1 MNTRKLF
8 SMLTPSV
15 FAALAIFI
23 AAETAS
29 AQGRYANR
37 YSKRDVSAIITRL
50 ETSSDAFR
58 RDFDREMN
66 RSNRN
71 DNTQDRFNNIV
82 EDFENSVD
90 QLRRDFDRNDNWWES
105 RNNVQSMI
113 RDANPVNSMMNTLPF
128 RRNIE
133 RQWNSLRNDI
143 NTVAD
148 TYDLPGLNGGGWSGG
163 GGNSGPWNPGGGG
176 GQGIAPPSWAQGT
189 FYGRAP
195 NGQQITLT
203 IGSNGN
209 VNVDVNGEVSYGSF
223 TRGNQLFVNG
233 ARSRVTR
240 QGNNGIL
247 TVGINTG
254 ERISYTR
261 SGWGGGG
268 GNSGP
273 WNPGGGS
280 GDAVRPPNWAQGT
293 FYANANRSRV
303 TLTISGNGQVTVNVD
318 GQLSYGTFT
327 RNNILVVDGAQSRVT
342 SVSGGIRT
350 TGINTGEVITYR
362 RQ

>member
-1 MNTRKLF
+1 MNTKKIF
-8 SMLTPSV
+8 SLLTPAV
-15 FAALAIFI
+15 FAALAILVV
-23 AAETAS
+23 AETAT
-29 AQGRYANR
+29 AQGRYASR
-37 YSKRDVSAIITRL
+37 YSKRDVSGIISRL

-58 RDFDREMN
+58 RDFDREMD
-66 RSNRN
+66 RSNIN
-71 DNTQDRFNNIV
+71 GSSSEERFNNIV
-82 EDFENSVD
+82 RDFENSVD
-90 QLRRDFDRNDNWWES
+90 RLRRDFDRNNGWWES
-105 RNNVQSMI
+105 RNDVQSMV
-113 RDANPVNSMMNTLPF
+113 REASPVNTMMNTLPF

-133 RQWNSLRNDI
+133 RQWNALRNDI

-148 TYDLPGLNGGGWSGG
+148 TFDLPGLNGGGWTGG
-163 GGNSGPWNPGGGG
+163 GGGFPGGGG
-176 GQGIAPPSWAQGT
+176 QSITPPSWAQGT

-195 NGQQITLT
+195 NGQQIRLT
-203 IGSNGN
+203 IGSNGS
-209 VNVDVNGEVSYGSF
+209 VNVDVNGEMSYGSF

-240 QGNNGIL
+240 QGNGIL

-254 ERISYTR
+254 ERITYTR
-261 SGWGGGG
+261 TGWGGG

-273 WNPGGGS
+273 WNPGG

-293 FYANANRSRV
+293 FYATAPNRARI
-303 TLTISGNGQVTVNVD
+303 TLTISGNGQVTVDVD
-318 GQLSYGTFT
+318 GQLTYGTYT

-362 RQ
+362 RR